1 MVFQHV
7 KNVNEIGTE
16 DIVVVQEM
24 DENEIDA
31 MRHYG
36 EEEDDD
42 DEDSFESTHSRVP

>member
-7 KNVNEIGTE
+7 KNVNEIGNE

-31 MRHYG
+31 LRQYG
-36 EEEDDD
+36 EEEEDD